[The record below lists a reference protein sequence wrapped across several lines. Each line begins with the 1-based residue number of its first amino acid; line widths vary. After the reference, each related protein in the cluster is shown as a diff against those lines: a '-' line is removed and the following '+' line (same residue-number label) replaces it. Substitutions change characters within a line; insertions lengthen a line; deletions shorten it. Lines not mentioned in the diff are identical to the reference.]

1 MRATVAI
8 TVLAIFMVI
17 ASIASASPALSSPK
31 VLPTTGTSGDVF
43 TFTVHYKGDS
53 PVSVTF
59 YADNAPLEMQEVDPG
74 DQNYTDGK
82 DYFIRVNLEEG
93 TTIYYFKAT
102 TAAGEETRTAA
113 TTINVQP
120 PEGLRVDHIDVVLAV
135 LIFLIPTVW
144 GLVMFRRLSKDLRE
158 TMQILK
164 ERKKSE

>member
-82 DYFIRVNLEEG
+82 DYFIRVNLDEG

-102 TAAGEETRTAA
+102 TGTGEEVRTPA
-113 TTINVQP
+113 TTIYVQP
-120 PEGLRVDHIDVVLAV
+120 TEGLRVDHIDVVLAV
-135 LIFLIPTVW
+135 LIFLVPAGW
-144 GLVMFRRLSKDLRE
+144 GLILFRRFSRDLRE
-158 TMQILK
+158 TMQMLR
-164 ERKKSE
+164 ERNKSE